1 MRKYAL
7 KNMIKLTFVSSPYR
21 SRVAIVDYPEPAY
34 SDLLARHQEAMEE
47 MEANANRPLVD
58 VSGDNE

>member
-1 MRKYAL
+1 
-7 KNMIKLTFVSSPYR
+7 MIKLTFVSSPYR
-21 SRVAIVDYPEPAY
+21 SRVAVVDYPEPAY
-34 SDLLARHQEAMEE
+34 SDLLAHHQEAIAE

>member
-1 MRKYAL
+1 MRKYAF

-21 SRVAIVDYPEPAY
+21 SRIVVVDYPEPAY

-58 VSGDNE
+58 VSGDVE

>member
-1 MRKYAL
+1 MRKYAF
-7 KNMIKLTFVSSPYR
+7 KNIIKLTFVSFPYR
-21 SRVAIVDYPEPAY
+21 RRIAVVDYPEPAF

-58 VSGDNE
+58 VSGDVE